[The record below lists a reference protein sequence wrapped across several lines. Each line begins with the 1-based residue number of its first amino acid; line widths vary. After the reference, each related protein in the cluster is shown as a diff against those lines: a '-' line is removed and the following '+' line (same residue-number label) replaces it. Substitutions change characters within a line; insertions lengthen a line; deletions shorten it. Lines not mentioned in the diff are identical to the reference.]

1 MANKVP
7 FNQRLGLDLKL
18 PLDKEVPESARI
30 GFVHLL
36 NDLVSDH
43 YVLYWDKITQEV
55 LRTSRKLRGDFDDY
69 LNNDALCATI
79 VAQMSWDKFYIL
91 CERVYGLIQPKHEW
105 LEGDEYFVKVG
116 TLADAQSHYA
126 EEVNQLLFE
135 ENLAYEFIDGYFQRR
150 GRPQTQKTLMRAG
163 AVLSD
168 PQYLPARKHFNK
180 ALDFFN
186 ERPDP
191 DIQNCIK
198 EAVCCLEAVAE
209 ILFGEKAAKDFD
221 AAIVSKQGNAEG
233 QIPPTIASGIIKLRA
248 FRGNAQG
255 VAHAAL
261 EGGFVGIVE
270 AELVL
275 SLVASYVTY
284 LNDRFPRKEE
294 EIPF

>member
-43 YVLYWDKITQEV
+43 YVSRWDKITQEV
-55 LRTSRKLRGDFDDY
+55 LRTSRKMRGDSDGFLSD
-69 LNNDALCATI
+69 DALCATI

-91 CERVYGLIQPKHEW
+91 CEKVYGLLQPKQKW
-105 LEGDEYFVKVG
+105 VEGDEYFVDVG
-116 TLADAQSHYA
+116 TLVDSQSHYS
-126 EEVNQLLFE
+126 EEVNQLLLE
-135 ENLAYEFIDGYFQRR
+135 ENLAYEFIDGYFLRR
-150 GRPQTQKTLMRAG
+150 GRPQTQKNLTRAG

-191 DIQNCIK
+191 DVQNCIK
-198 EAVCCLEAVAE
+198 EAVCCLEAFVE
-209 ILFGEKAAKDFD
+209 ILFGGKAAKEFD
-221 AAIVSKQGNAEG
+221 GVIRSKQGNNEG
-233 QIPPTIASGIIKLRA
+233 QIPSTIADGIIKLRA

-261 EGGFVGIVE
+261 EGGFVGVIE

-275 SLVASYVTY
+275 NLVASYVTY
-284 LNDRFPRKEE
+284 LNDRFPHKEE